1 MAIRK
6 HYIGSLIK
14 RIEAIQSELEELKK
28 KLIPQK
34 NKIKIEGLWAG
45 WRVPNELIEEA
56 KRKIFRDAY
65 NQ

>member
-6 HYIGSLIK
+6 HYIGSVIK

-28 KLIPQK
+28 KLIPPK